1 MNNNYKDIIGKHFG
15 LLTVI
20 DINEIKAVCEC
31 TCGNKKEYLARRV
44 KAGVYTSC
52 GNCYNGIQ
60 YKDYIGKVY
69 GNLKVI
75 DVKGNKAVCECI
87 CGNKKEI
94 QIPQLHIYKTCGE
107 CYNGQPYSS
116 FIGEKH
122 GNLVCVSIV
131 KEKLSTKL
139 KCKCILCGEET
150 EIVFSAFHN
159 GRITKCKKCYNGIQY
174 KDYIGK
180 VYGNLKVID
189 VKGNKAVCECICGNK
204 KEIQI
209 SQLHIYKTCGECYNG
224 IQYKDYVGKVYGSLK
239 VIDVKGV
246 KAVCECTCGNKKVL
260 DIYRLQGSKTCG
272 ECYNG
277 IQYKD
282 YIGKIYGNLKV
293 IDVKGGKV
301 VCECTCGNKKVLD
314 IYRLQGSKTCGECY
328 NGQPYS
334 SFIGEKHGNLVC
346 VSIVKEKLSTKLKC
360 KCILCGEE
368 TEIVFSAFH
377 NGRIT
382 KCKKCYNGI
391 QYKDYIGKVYG
402 NLKVIDV
409 KGNIAVCEC
418 TCGNKK
424 EIGLSALQ
432 RSKACGKCYN
442 GIQYKDYVGKK
453 YGNLVIKNIIS
464 SKELEEY
471 HQKRRGIIAICYCN
485 NCNKINYKFLSDLVI
500 GKKVLCN
507 FCREGDPILKN
518 RCTYDYKNLNKYI
531 GKVFGFVTII
541 SLKKGKR
548 GGVIASCKCSCG
560 NDCDFRLAYL
570 LDKKRDNFCGY
581 CYHGVPYETFIGKTY
596 GYLTVKDF
604 CKKNN
609 KGRIKFICDCKC
621 GKKNGIYEISNL
633 KSGVTASCGCLRTK
647 MTALK
652 LIPFNKL
659 HIISTSTN
667 NEGGLRYICKCD
679 CGNEIEVLES
689 DLFTGKVTCC
699 ENCNF

>member
-44 KAGVYTSC
+44 KAGNYTSC

-75 DVKGNKAVCECI
+75 DVKGNIAVCECT

-94 QIPQLHIYKTCGE
+94 QISQLRIYKTCGE

-122 GNLVCVSIV
+122 GNLLCVSIV

-139 KCKCILCGEET
+139 KCKCILCGEEI
-150 EIVFSAFHN
+150 EIGFSAFHN

-189 VKGNKAVCECICGNK
+189 VKGNKAVCECTCGNK

-209 SQLHIYKTCGECYNG
+209 SQLRIYKTCGE
-224 IQYKDYVGKVYGSLK
+224 
-239 VIDVKGV
+239 
-246 KAVCECTCGNKKVL
+246 
-260 DIYRLQGSKTCG
+260 
-272 ECYNG
+272 
-277 IQYKD
+277 
-282 YIGKIYGNLKV
+282 
-293 IDVKGGKV
+293 
-301 VCECTCGNKKVLD
+301 
-314 IYRLQGSKTCGECY
+314 
-328 NGQPYS
+328 
-334 SFIGEKHGNLVC
+334 
-346 VSIVKEKLSTKLKC
+346 
-360 KCILCGEE
+360 
-368 TEIVFSAFH
+368 
-377 NGRIT
+377 
-382 KCKKCYNGI
+382 CYNGI

-409 KGNIAVCEC
+409 KGSKAVCECTCGNKKVLDIYRLQDSKTCGECYNGQPYSSFIGEKHGNLLCVSIVKEKLSTKLKCKCILCGEEIEIVASAFLTGAYLSCGKCYNGIQYKDYIGKVYGNLKVINVKGNIAVCEC

-432 RSKACGKCYN
+432 HSKTCGKCYN
-442 GIQYKDYVGKK
+442 GIQYKDYVGKV

-464 SKELEEY
+464 SKELEDY

-560 NDCDFRLAYL
+560 NVCDFRLAYL

-621 GKKNGIYEISNL
+621 GKKMEFM
-633 KSGVTASCGCLRTK
+633 KSVILSLG
-647 MTALK
+647 
-652 LIPFNKL
+652 
-659 HIISTSTN
+659 
-667 NEGGLRYICKCD
+667 
-679 CGNEIEVLES
+679 
-689 DLFTGKVTCC
+689 
-699 ENCNF
+699 

>member
-1 MNNNYKDIIGKHFG
+1 M
-15 LLTVI
+15 
-20 DINEIKAVCEC
+20 
-31 TCGNKKEYLARRV
+31 
-44 KAGVYTSC
+44 
-52 GNCYNGIQ
+52 
-60 YKDYIGKVY
+60 
-69 GNLKVI
+69 
-75 DVKGNKAVCECI
+75 
-87 CGNKKEI
+87 
-94 QIPQLHIYKTCGE
+94 
-107 CYNGQPYSS
+107 
-116 FIGEKH
+116 
-122 GNLVCVSIV
+122 
-131 KEKLSTKL
+131 
-139 KCKCILCGEET
+139 
-150 EIVFSAFHN
+150 
-159 GRITKCKKCYNGIQY
+159 
-174 KDYIGK
+174 
-180 VYGNLKVID
+180 
-189 VKGNKAVCECICGNK
+189 
-204 KEIQI
+204 
-209 SQLHIYKTCGECYNG
+209 
-224 IQYKDYVGKVYGSLK
+224 
-239 VIDVKGV
+239 
-246 KAVCECTCGNKKVL
+246 
-260 DIYRLQGSKTCG
+260 
-272 ECYNG
+272 
-277 IQYKD
+277 
-282 YIGKIYGNLKV
+282 
-293 IDVKGGKV
+293 
-301 VCECTCGNKKVLD
+301 
-314 IYRLQGSKTCGECY
+314 
-328 NGQPYS
+328 
-334 SFIGEKHGNLVC
+334 
-346 VSIVKEKLSTKLKC
+346 
-360 KCILCGEE
+360 
-368 TEIVFSAFH
+368 
-377 NGRIT
+377 
-382 KCKKCYNGI
+382 
-391 QYKDYIGKVYG
+391 
-402 NLKVIDV
+402 
-409 KGNIAVCEC
+409 
-418 TCGNKK
+418 
-424 EIGLSALQ
+424 SALQ

-442 GIQYKDYVGKK
+442 GIQYKDYVGKI